1 MHLHPKDAFKKTFIC
16 VYVYMFMYVC
26 IYVYMF
32 MPAFL
37 NLLFIFTKHE
47 KRLAIVNVFIV
58 SKEKVP

>member
-1 MHLHPKDAFKKTFIC
+1 MCLCI
-16 VYVYMFMYVC
+16 YVYMFMYVC

-47 KRLAIVNVFIV
+47 KRLAIVNAFIV